1 MSDFLMGFIQNP
13 VDLIILLIII
23 YFMARGAKKGFIIFS
38 LKGCYKLISVGGSFI
53 IYPFITAL
61 MRTTPIFDMVSNLV
75 KKSLNLQNV
84 ASSTQQQQIDTIN
97 SLALPQPIKT
107 MLLDNNNSV
116 IHSLLN
122 VQNGV
127 ADYVSRYIANIILNI
142 CVGLIVYFIFSFVL
156 RTIMK
161 LGKFISKLPII
172 SSFNAI
178 AGGAL
183 GIAGGVI
190 FVWVI
195 FTVMNVFI
203 ANDFFS
209 ILNDKIAT
217 SYLGKYLYDNNLIW
231 NIIKNNLFM
240 R

>member
-1 MSDFLMGFIQNP
+1 M
-13 VDLIILLIII
+13 
-23 YFMARGAKKGFIIFS
+23 
-38 LKGCYKLISVGGSFI
+38 
-53 IYPFITAL
+53 
-61 MRTTPIFDMVSNLV
+61 
-75 KKSLNLQNV
+75 
-84 ASSTQQQQIDTIN
+84 
-97 SLALPQPIKT
+97 PQPIKT

-116 IHSLLN
+116 VHGLLN

-127 ADYVSRYIANIILNI
+127 ADYISRYIANIILNI
-142 CVGLIVYFIFSFVL
+142 CVGIIVYFIFSFVL

-161 LGKFISKLPII
+161 LGRFISKLPII
-172 SSFNAI
+172 STFNAI

-183 GIAGGVI
+183 GIVGGVV

-195 FTVMNVFI
+195 FTVMNIFI
-203 ANDFFS
+203 TNDFFS
-209 ILNDKIAT
+209 VLNDKIAT

>member
-1 MSDFLMGFIQNP
+1 MSDFIIGLVQNP

-23 YFMARGAKKGFIIFS
+23 YFMARGAKKGFIIFA
-38 LKGCYKLISVGGSFI
+38 LRGCYKLISIGGSYI
-53 IYPFITAL
+53 IYPFITTL

-75 KKSLNLQNV
+75 KKSLNLQN
-84 ASSTQQQQIDTIN
+84 ATASTQQQQIDAIN
-97 SLALPQPIKT
+97 SLAVPQPIKT

-116 IHSLLN
+116 VHGLLN

-127 ADYVSRYIANIILNI
+127 ADYISRYIANIILNI

-156 RTIMK
+156 KTIMR
-161 LGKFISKLPII
+161 LGRFISKLPII
-172 SSFNAI
+172 SSFNAV

-183 GIAGGVI
+183 GIAGGVVFI
-190 FVWVI
+190 WVI
-195 FTVMNVFI
+195 FTVMNIFI
-203 ANDFFS
+203 TNDFFS
-209 ILNDKIAT
+209 VLNDKIAT

-240 R
+240 S

>member
-1 MSDFLMGFIQNP
+1 
-13 VDLIILLIII
+13 
-23 YFMARGAKKGFIIFS
+23 
-38 LKGCYKLISVGGSFI
+38 
-53 IYPFITAL
+53 
-61 MRTTPIFDMVSNLV
+61 MRTTPIFEMVSNVV

-84 ASSTQQQQIDTIN
+84 PSSTQQQQIDAIN
-97 SLALPQPIKT
+97 SLSVPQPIKT

-116 IHSLLN
+116 VHGLLN

-127 ADYVSRYIANIILNI
+127 ADYISRYIANIILNI
-142 CVGLIVYFIFSFVL
+142 CVGIIVYFIFSFVL

-161 LGKFISKLPII
+161 LGRFISKLPII
-172 SSFNAI
+172 STFNAI

-183 GIAGGVI
+183 GIVGGVV

-195 FTVMNVFI
+195 FTVMNIFI
-203 ANDFFS
+203 TNDFFS
-209 ILNDKIAT
+209 VLNDKIAT

>member
-1 MSDFLMGFIQNP
+1 MGLIQNP

-23 YFMARGAKKGFIIFS
+23 YFMAHGAKKGFIIFA
-38 LKGCYKLISVGGSFI
+38 LRGCYKLISIGGSYI
-53 IYPFITAL
+53 IYPFITTL
-61 MRTTPIFDMVSNLV
+61 MRTTPIFDMVSNVV

-84 ASSTQQQQIDTIN
+84 ASSTQQQQIDAIN
-97 SLALPQPIKT
+97 SLSVPQPIKT

-116 IHSLLN
+116 VHGLLN
-122 VQNGV
+122 V
-127 ADYVSRYIANIILNI
+127 ADYISRYIANIILNI
-142 CVGLIVYFIFSFVL
+142 CVGIIVYFIFSFVL

-161 LGKFISKLPII
+161 LGRFISKLPII
-172 SSFNAI
+172 STFNAI

-183 GIAGGVI
+183 GIVGGVV

-195 FTVMNVFI
+195 FTVMNIFI
-203 ANDFFS
+203 TNDFFS
-209 ILNDKIAT
+209 VLNDKIAT

>member
-1 MSDFLMGFIQNP
+1 MSIIQNP

-23 YFMARGAKKGFIIFS
+23 YFMAHGAKKGFIIFA
-38 LKGCYKLISVGGSFI
+38 LRGCYKLISIGGSYI
-53 IYPFITAL
+53 IYPFITTL
-61 MRTTPIFDMVSNLV
+61 MRTTPIFDMVSNVV

-84 ASSTQQQQIDTIN
+84 ASSTQQQQIDAIN
-97 SLALPQPIKT
+97 SLSVPQPIKT

-116 IHSLLN
+116 VHGLLN

-127 ADYVSRYIANIILNI
+127 ADYISRDIANIILKI
-142 CVGLIVYFIFSFVL
+142 WVGIIVYFIFSFVL

-161 LGKFISKLPII
+161 LGRFISKLPII
-172 SSFNAI
+172 STFNAI

-183 GIAGGVI
+183 GIVGGVV

-195 FTVMNVFI
+195 FTVMNIFI
-203 ANDFFS
+203 TNDFFS
-209 ILNDKIAT
+209 VLNDKIAT

>member
-1 MSDFLMGFIQNP
+1 MGLIQNP

-23 YFMARGAKKGFIIFS
+23 YFMAHGAKKGFIIFA
-38 LKGCYKLISVGGSFI
+38 LRGCYKLISIGGSYI
-53 IYPFITAL
+53 IYPFITTL
-61 MRTTPIFDMVSNLV
+61 MRTTPIFDMVSNVV

-84 ASSTQQQQIDTIN
+84 ASSTQQQQIDAIN
-97 SLALPQPIKT
+97 SLSVPQPIKT

-116 IHSLLN
+116 VHGLLN

-127 ADYVSRYIANIILNI
+127 ADYISRYIANIILNI
-142 CVGLIVYFIFSFVL
+142 CVGIIVSFVL

-161 LGKFISKLPII
+161 LGRFISKLPII
-172 SSFNAI
+172 STFNAI

-183 GIAGGVI
+183 GIVGGVV

-195 FTVMNVFI
+195 FTVMNIFI
-203 ANDFFS
+203 TNDFFS
-209 ILNDKIAT
+209 VLNDKIAT

>member
-1 MSDFLMGFIQNP
+1 MNKIRKGDEVVVITGRDKNRRGHVIAVRADQR
-13 VDLIILLIII
+13 IL
-23 YFMARGAKKGFIIFS
+23 
-38 LKGCYKLISVGGSFI
+38 VGG
-53 IYPFITAL
+53 L
-61 MRTTPIFDMVSNLV
+61 NMV
-75 KKSLNLQNV
+75 KKHVKPNPNQ
-84 ASSTQQQQIDTIN
+84 
-97 SLALPQPIKT
+97 
-107 MLLDNNNSV
+107 
-116 IHSLLN
+116 
-122 VQNGV
+122 
-127 ADYVSRYIANIILNI
+127 
-142 CVGLIVYFIFSFVL
+142 
-156 RTIMK
+156 
-161 LGKFISKLPII
+161 
-172 SSFNAI
+172 
-178 AGGAL
+178 

>member
-1 MSDFLMGFIQNP
+1 MGLIQNP

-23 YFMARGAKKGFIIFS
+23 YFMAHGAKKGFIIFA
-38 LKGCYKLISVGGSFI
+38 LRGCYKLISIGGSYI
-53 IYPFITAL
+53 IYPFITTL
-61 MRTTPIFDMVSNLV
+61 MRTTPIFDMVSNVV

-84 ASSTQQQQIDTIN
+84 ASSTQQQQIDAIN
-97 SLALPQPIKT
+97 SLSVPQPIKT

-116 IHSLLN
+116 VHGLLN

-127 ADYVSRYIANIILNI
+127 ADIILNI
-142 CVGLIVYFIFSFVL
+142 CVGIIVYFIFSFVL

-161 LGKFISKLPII
+161 LGRFISKLPII
-172 SSFNAI
+172 STFNAI

-183 GIAGGVI
+183 GIVGGVV

-195 FTVMNVFI
+195 FTVMNIFI
-203 ANDFFS
+203 TNDFFS
-209 ILNDKIAT
+209 VLNDKIAT

>member
-1 MSDFLMGFIQNP
+1 
-13 VDLIILLIII
+13 
-23 YFMARGAKKGFIIFS
+23 
-38 LKGCYKLISVGGSFI
+38 
-53 IYPFITAL
+53 
-61 MRTTPIFDMVSNLV
+61 
-75 KKSLNLQNV
+75 
-84 ASSTQQQQIDTIN
+84 
-97 SLALPQPIKT
+97 
-107 MLLDNNNSV
+107 
-116 IHSLLN
+116 
-122 VQNGV
+122 
-127 ADYVSRYIANIILNI
+127 
-142 CVGLIVYFIFSFVL
+142 
-156 RTIMK
+156 MK

-172 SSFNAI
+172 SQFNAI

>member
-1 MSDFLMGFIQNP
+1 MGLIQNP

-23 YFMARGAKKGFIIFS
+23 YFMAHGAKKGFIIFA
-38 LKGCYKLISVGGSFI
+38 LRGCYKLISIGGSYI
-53 IYPFITAL
+53 IYPFITTL
-61 MRTTPIFDMVSNLV
+61 MRTTPIFDMVSNVV

-84 ASSTQQQQIDTIN
+84 ASSTQQQQIDAIN
-97 SLALPQPIKT
+97 SLSVPQPIKT

-116 IHSLLN
+116 VHGLLN

-127 ADYVSRYIANIILNI
+127 ADYISRY
-142 CVGLIVYFIFSFVL
+142 
-156 RTIMK
+156 MK
-161 LGKFISKLPII
+161 LGRFISKLPII
-172 SSFNAI
+172 STFNAI

-183 GIAGGVI
+183 GIVGGVV

-195 FTVMNVFI
+195 FTVMNIFI
-203 ANDFFS
+203 TNDFFS
-209 ILNDKIAT
+209 VLNDKIAT

>member
-1 MSDFLMGFIQNP
+1 MGLIQNP

-23 YFMARGAKKGFIIFS
+23 YFMAHGAKKGFIIFA
-38 LKGCYKLISVGGSFI
+38 LRGCYKLISIGGSYI
-53 IYPFITAL
+53 IYPFITTL
-61 MRTTPIFDMVSNLV
+61 MRTTPIFDMVS

-84 ASSTQQQQIDTIN
+84 ASSTQQQQIDAIN
-97 SLALPQPIKT
+97 SLSVPQPIKT

-116 IHSLLN
+116 VHGLLN

-127 ADYVSRYIANIILNI
+127 ADYISRYIANIILNI
-142 CVGLIVYFIFSFVL
+142 CVGIIVYFIFSFVL

-161 LGKFISKLPII
+161 LGRFISKLPII
-172 SSFNAI
+172 STFNAI

-183 GIAGGVI
+183 GIVGGVV

-195 FTVMNVFI
+195 FTVMNIFI
-203 ANDFFS
+203 TNDFFS
-209 ILNDKIAT
+209 VLNDKIAT